1 MHRAVLGDSLFL
13 NEAMMFI
20 ESLIMLQKVV
30 NEYDKIAKRKLK
42 PNIGKRKVMILASAK
57 EQNIDFAK
65 LSN

>member
-42 PNIGKRKVMILASAK
+42 PNIGKRKVMILASGK

-65 LSN
+65 PSN